1 LVGGRLSNFVL
12 TAADAAVRRG
22 LAERR
27 REKRGVFFPLFSAS
41 LLFFFYLC
49 ETSAYCGDCGG

>member
-1 LVGGRLSNFVL
+1 MYRKERSGA
-12 TAADAAVRRG
+12 AADAAVRRG

-41 LLFFFYLC
+41 LLFFFCLC
-49 ETSAYCGDCGG
+49 ETSAYCGVCGG